1 MRIAVL
7 MSGQARHIER
17 SAEFWRQRI
26 MHSHL
31 NQIKV
36 DYFLHLWDNGDPNLK
51 NYVKDLYQAKVVDIS
66 NYDDTVTEHIQNVKN
81 GNDIATDWWLA
92 PDYVQHTLCYRT
104 DQMSQYTYNFPGM
117 YLATA
122 KIAKTFEPYVQ
133 DYDIVI
139 KTRTD
144 CVLNPMSERHMIQ
157 LYANM
162 LRNPVFRDVIFTPWL
177 RIRNGLPFFGDLA
190 FVGKPNLMQNFMKDM
205 DKSLVKLATKD
216 KHLLSDYMIDPEIP
230 FPHWL
235 WSRLSMYSRT
245 DWLAISVVWPVPF
258 GTCLLRSDEPV
269 LDKNF
274 QYLEQTYNEHE
285 KVKHAQI
292 AHEIIKHH

>member
-1 MRIAVL
+1 MKIAVL
-7 MSGQARHIER
+7 MSGQARHVER
-17 SAEFWRQRI
+17 SAEFWRRRI
-26 MHSHL
+26 FPSHL
-31 NQIKV
+31 HTIKV
-36 DYFLHLWDNGDPNLK
+36 DYFLHLWDNGDQNLANNVK
-51 NYVKDLYQAKVVDIS
+51 NLYQAKVVDIS

-92 PDYVQHTLCYRT
+92 PEYVQHTLCYRT

-117 YLATA
+117 YLATS
-122 KIAKTFEPYVQ
+122 KVAKTFAPYVQ

-144 CVLNPMSERHMIQ
+144 CVLNPMSEHHMLQ
-157 LYANM
+157 LYGNM

-190 FVGKPNLMQNFMKDM
+190 FIGKPNLMQNFMAEM
-205 DKSLVKLATKD
+205 DKSLVSLSTKD

-292 AHEIIKHH
+292 AHEIIKHR

>member
-26 MHSHL
+26 MHGHL
-31 NQIKV
+31 KQIKV

-92 PDYVQHTLCYRT
+92 PEYVQHTLCYRT

-144 CVLNPMSERHMIQ
+144 CVLNPMSEHHMIQ

-292 AHEIIKHH
+292 AHEIIKHR